1 MKLTTHIQ
9 QALTAPG
16 VARKAT
22 LAGALLLGCTLA
34 PAQTTYLQH
43 LRVDTCA
50 VQKQGDRVNV
60 AIGMKFDSVDL
71 ARQHSLTLVPVIFSA
86 DGSQAVQL
94 DSVVLDGR
102 VRHKVV
108 QRRRTLGA
116 TLDMPGTPAPRLRR
130 AGNDGLAYD
139 YAATTAYEP
148 WMLNGRLGLRG
159 HATGCADC
167 AEGDE
172 WRPLADI
179 LPYSE
184 PQYAM
189 AVVEQPR
196 EETEKMRYDDR
207 TARLHYRQDS
217 HRVLPAYKDNQRE
230 LDAIQASIDVVK
242 QNPDVQITGIYVTG
256 YASPEATV
264 AYNQRLSE
272 RRARALTQYVLE
284 HNPDIDRSLWHAEGR
299 GEDWE
304 GLRREVARFTNLL
317 KQDEVLRIIDECD
330 GSDRDACEE
339 RIKALVPPD
348 IYQRVLTEMY
358 GPLRRNDYRIT
369 YTVRPFDLDEARQR
383 IRTNP
388 KLLSLAEMQ
397 RVADS
402 YGRGT
407 PQYLEAQRVAV
418 ATFPGNLTA
427 INNCALAEIEAGNYD
442 AACRLLQGCTDG
454 SLLNLLGVAHYRA
467 GRLDE
472 AEQAFD
478 RAARAGYQPAA
489 DNLRQLREARRLT
502 GK

>member
-108 QRRRTLGA
+108 QRRRTLGD

-230 LDAIQASIDVVK
+230 LDTIQASIDVVK

-383 IRTNP
+383 IRTVTVEPQWRNSAGQMVDHSMQ
-388 KLLSLAEMQ
+388 LLATKRMAERISDTRAEFQSMHRHPATLTIPEETHRRSHPACV
-397 RVADS
+397 RVDPGGDLLRS
-402 YGRGT
+402 RVQ
-407 PQYLEAQRVAV
+407 PQIA
-418 ATFPGNLTA
+418 
-427 INNCALAEIEAGNYD
+427 
-442 AACRLLQGCTDG
+442 
-454 SLLNLLGVAHYRA
+454 
-467 GRLDE
+467 
-472 AEQAFD
+472 
-478 RAARAGYQPAA
+478 
-489 DNLRQLREARRLT
+489 EARFPVEKGQSRRQIFARRSPEIRMMKLFR
-502 GK
+502 